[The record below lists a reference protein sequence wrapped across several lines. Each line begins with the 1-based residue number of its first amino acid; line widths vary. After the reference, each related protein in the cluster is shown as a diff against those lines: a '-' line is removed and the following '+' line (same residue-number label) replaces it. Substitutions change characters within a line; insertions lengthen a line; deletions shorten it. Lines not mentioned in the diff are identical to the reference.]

1 MAAKEGELYNDPMFD
16 GLDDDV
22 AETAVVKAVVTGD
35 IEACKDP
42 SGGFA
47 EGIERLKKSSGW
59 VFPQV
64 KVCMADFDV

>member
-1 MAAKEGELYNDPMFD
+1 MAAKESELYNDPMFD
-16 GLDDDV
+16 GLADDV
-22 AETAVVKAVVTGD
+22 AEMAVVKAVVTGD